1 MRDAGFKEG
10 AKAALPIVLGYL
22 PVGTAFG
29 VLARQAGL
37 TPAEVGLMSLLV
49 YAGASQFLA
58 IEMIF
63 KGIAWV
69 PIVIATFFINL
80 RHLLMS
86 STLSLYFGPNRL
98 RTLGLLSAQL
108 TDESF
113 AVAMSNT
120 SKIKNRPGY
129 LFGLQITSHFTWI
142 IGSVMGA
149 LFGGLIDHESFG
161 IPFALPALFICL
173 LLLQIRK
180 VHHLYIMVIA
190 GISSLFFK
198 WALPGN
204 WYIILTALFASG
216 IGMAV
221 ETKFIPSPSMASG
234 SEEPLARRGEG
245 EPARRTSSSAGGV
258 GEKNKG

>member
-1 MRDAGFKEG
+1 MFDYQFREG
-10 AKAALPIVLGYL
+10 VRAAMPIVLGYL
-22 PVGTAFG
+22 PVGMAFG

-37 TPAEVGLMSLLV
+37 TPIEVGLMSLLV

-58 IEMIF
+58 IEMIL
-63 KGIAWV
+63 KGMAWF

-86 STLSLYFGPNRL
+86 STLSLYFNRNRL
-98 RTLGLLSAQL
+98 RTLGLLSAEL

-120 SKIKNRPGY
+120 SKIENQPAY
-129 LFGLQITSHFTWI
+129 LFGLQITSHVAWI
-142 IGSVMGA
+142 TGSVAGA
-149 LFGGLIDHESFG
+149 LFGGLIHHQSYG

-173 LLLQIRK
+173 LLIQIK
-180 VHHLYIMVIA
+180 KIHHFYIMVIA

-204 WYIILTALFASG
+204 WYIVLTALLASG
-216 IGMAV
+216 IGILINSKV
-221 ETKFIPSPSMASG
+221 QSSKPKSSLTQPSP
-234 SEEPLARRGEG
+234 PWGEG
-245 EPARRTSSSAGGV
+245 KPTCR
-258 GEKNKG
+258 